1 MKRLT
6 AIVAALVTLAGVSA
20 ACSSS
25 GSGSGAT
32 FTVGS
37 ADFTESAV
45 LAYIYADAISAKGVK
60 TNVHAN
66 IGERAT
72 YLTALKQG
80 SIDMVPEY
88 DGSLLYFTDPKATAK
103 AQTDVDQALPA
114 AIGSKLAVYK
124 SSSATDSDSLTVT
137 QATATKY
144 HLSKIS
150 DLASVASKLTMGA
163 PAAFKTRPDGIPA
176 LKTVY
181 GITFG
186 TFTPLSAGG
195 TSTLDALKNG
205 DVDVADIF
213 TTDPS
218 IPANHLVVLQDDKHM
233 FASQNVIPLVLKS
246 KTNSKVEAAC
256 NAVSA
261 KLTTSILT
269 QLDSKAAGG
278 QKPQDV
284 ASAWVKSA
292 GLG

>member
-6 AIVAALVTLAGVSA
+6 ATVAALVTLAGLTA

-32 FTVGS
+32 FVVGS
-37 ADFTESAV
+37 ADFSESTV
-45 LAYIYADAISAKGVK
+45 LAYIYSDAISAKGVK
-60 TNVHAN
+60 TSVKAN
-66 IGERAT
+66 IGERST

-88 DGSLLYFTDPKATAK
+88 DGSLLYFTAPKSTAK
-103 AQTDVDQALPA
+103 AQADVDKALPA
-114 AIGSKLAVYK
+114 AIGSKLEVYN
-124 SSSATDSDSLTVT
+124 SSAATDSDSLTVT
-137 QATATKY
+137 QATAAKY
-144 HLSKIS
+144 HLKTIS
-150 DLASVASKLTMGA
+150 DLAAVASKLTMGA

-233 FASQNVIPLVLKS
+233 FASQNIIPLVLKA

-261 KLTTSILT
+261 KLTTAILT
-269 QLDSKAAGG
+269 QLDAKAAGG